1 MGVDV
6 VNTLNTQLP
15 GMLEAI
21 HCHQTEIEGKNTK
34 LVRELKI
41 KHSADLEML
50 A

>member
-1 MGVDV
+1 MEVDV
-6 VNTLNTQLP
+6 VSTLNTQLL

-21 HCHQTEIEGKNTK
+21 HCHQTENEGENTK

-41 KHSADLEML
+41 KLSADLEML